1 MTHLVG
7 ETIEMIYRVDLSTL
21 TVRVE
26 DVPQAWQGLG
36 GRALT
41 SAIVAREVPPL
52 CWPLGPEN
60 KLVLAPGL
68 LGGTIASSSGRLSVG
83 AKSPLTGTIKES
95 NVGGSPASKLAR
107 LGVKALII
115 EGQAPKGRWHVL
127 KVTKDGLALLDATD
141 LKGLEVYETVARL
154 LERHGKRV
162 AILAVG
168 PAGEML
174 LSAANIGVT
183 DVDGVPARH
192 AGRGGLGAVMGS
204 KGLKAI
210 VVDDAGAAHS
220 ALADA
225 DLFRQTVR
233 RYAQALREHP
243 TTGKSLPIY
252 GTSILVSPINE
263 MGGLPTRN
271 FSVGAFE
278 GVGGVSGEALHDL
291 IVARGGKTTHHCMAG
306 CAIRCSNVFLDE
318 KGQERTR
325 GFEYESIVLL
335 GPNCGI
341 GDLDALARLNRL
353 CDEYGLDT
361 MEMGVTLGVAM
372 EANLAEFGDING
384 AMALLEEVGKGT
396 PLGRILGH
404 GAAVAGRVFSVARV
418 PVVKGQAIA
427 AYDPRA
433 LKGTGVT
440 YATSPMGADHTA
452 GNALPGT
459 VLPGVGQPD
468 PTQRE
473 HQIELSRYLQELA
486 TIFDSVGLCWFTRGP
501 ILADNSLLLDMLQGR
516 LGGDLSMDALF
527 EMARETLRR
536 ELAFNRAAGFG
547 PQDDRLPE
555 FFLREALP
563 PRNLTFDI
571 SPEELRQTL
580 EA

>member
-1 MTHLVG
+1 
-7 ETIEMIYRVDLSTL
+7 MIYRVNL
-21 TVRVE
+21 TTGTIVKE
-26 DVPQAWQGLG
+26 DVPGEWEGLG

-41 SAIVAREVPPL
+41 SAIVASEVPPL
-52 CWPLGPEN
+52 CWPLGPDN

-68 LGGTIASSSGRLSVG
+68 LSGTGASSSGRLSVG
-83 AKSPLTGTIKES
+83 AKSPLTSTIKES

-115 EGQAPKGRWHVL
+115 EGQAPREQWHVL
-127 KVTKDGLALLDATD
+127 KVARDGPALLEAAD
-141 LKGLEVYETVARL
+141 LKGLSVYDAVAQL
-154 LERHGKRV
+154 LTEHGRKV
-162 AILAVG
+162 AILAIG

-192 AGRGGLGAVMGS
+192 AGRGGLGAVMGA

-210 VVDDAGAAHS
+210 VVDDAGAAPP

-225 DLFRQTVR
+225 ELFRQTVR
-233 RYAQALREHP
+233 RYTQALREHP
-243 TTGKSLPIY
+243 STGSSLPVY
-252 GTSILVSPINE
+252 GTSGLVSPINE
-263 MGGLPTRN
+263 IGGLPTRN
-271 FSVGAFE
+271 FRTGSFE
-278 GVGGVSGEALHDL
+278 GADGVCGEALHDL
-291 IVARGGKTTHHCMAG
+291 IVARSGKTTHPCMSG
-306 CAIRCSNVFLDE
+306 CVIRCSNVFMDE
-318 KGQERTR
+318 EGRERTR

-372 EANLAEFGDING
+372 EAGLAEFGDASG
-384 AMALLEEVGKGT
+384 AMALLEEVGRGT
-396 PLGRILGH
+396 SLGRILGH
-404 GAAVAGRVFSVARV
+404 GAAVAGRVFSVSRV
-418 PVVKGQAIA
+418 PVVKGQAIS

-459 VLPGVGQPD
+459 VLPGVGKPD
-468 PTQRE
+468 TAQRE
-473 HQIELSRYLQELA
+473 HQVELSRYLQQLA
-486 TIFDSVGLCWFTRGP
+486 AVFDSVGLCWFSRGP
-501 ILADNSLLLDMLQGR
+501 ILEDNSFLLDMLKGR
-516 LGGDLSMDALF
+516 LGGDFSMDDLF
-527 EMARETLRR
+527 EMAWETLQR
-536 ELAFNRAAGFG
+536 ELAFNRPAGFG
-547 PQDDRLPE
+547 PQDDRLPN
-555 FFLREALP
+555 FFLREELP

-571 SPEELRQTL
+571 GPEELRRTL
-580 EA
+580 GA